1 MVLSV
6 KGIQLAELEERQA
19 FSKRLNHALDLFGVP
34 PKGKGRQ
41 VQVGK
46 LFGVSQKAASKWLEG
61 LSLPDTMRI
70 AVIAEKLKVNVEWLT
85 YGSGPINVEPLPGMG
100 DSRWKR
106 IPMITWGQ
114 AGKLGNFD
122 TKNAEQWTWT
132 DVECGPRTFAL
143 VIHDD
148 SMSPRYEPGSTVI
161 FDPDHEPQNRSIVV
175 FRWKE
180 TGEVGCAQLLIEG
193 PKQCLKPH
201 NPSFPSWDIDKK
213 NPQIEFCGTARQIF
227 MTYGN

>member
-1 MVLSV
+1 MADLVDRL
-6 KGIQLAELEERQA
+6 A
-19 FSKRLNHALDLFGVP
+19 FSKRLDHALDLFGVP

-85 YGSGPINVEPLPGMG
+85 YGSGPINVEPLPGTG

-106 IPMITWGQ
+106 IPMITWEQ

-122 TKNAEQWTWT
+122 AKNAEKWTWT
-132 DVECGPRTFAL
+132 DVECGSRTFAL
-143 VIHDD
+143 IIEDD

-161 FDPDHEPQNRSIVV
+161 FDPDHEPQHRSIVIY
-175 FRWKE
+175 RWKK
-180 TGEVGCAQLLIEG
+180 TGEVGCAQLLIDG
-193 PKQCLKPH
+193 PKRCLKPH
-201 NPSFPSWDIDKK
+201 SPSFPSWEIDEK
-213 NPQIEFCGTARQIF
+213 NTQIDFCGTARQIF
-227 MTYGN
+227 MTYTS

>member
-1 MVLSV
+1 M
-6 KGIQLAELEERQA
+6 AELEDRLA
-19 FSKRLNHALDLFGVP
+19 FSKRLDHALDLFGIP

-85 YGSGPINVEPLPGMG
+85 YGSGPINIEPLPGTG

-106 IPMITWGQ
+106 IPMITWEQ
-114 AGKLGNFD
+114 AGQIGNFD
-122 TKNAEQWTWT
+122 TKNAEKWTWT
-132 DVECGPRTFAL
+132 DVECGPRTFGL
-143 VIHDD
+143 VIQDD
-148 SMSPRYEPGSTVI
+148 SMSPRYEPGATVI
-161 FDPDHEPQNRSIVV
+161 FDPDHEPQHRSIVV

-180 TGEVGCAQLLIEG
+180 KGDVGCAQLLIEG
-193 PKQCLKPH
+193 PNKYMKPH
-201 NPSFPSWDIDKK
+201 DPTIQAWKIDED
-213 NPQIEFCGTARQIF
+213 PQVELCGTARQIF
-227 MTYGN
+227 MTYSQ